1 MNEDN
6 RIPDSIDTQNFEQP
20 EEKKKTSFFKE
31 MYEWI
36 SSIAIAVVLAL
47 IINQFLF
54 AMVQVDGQSMEPTLY
69 HGERL
74 VVRKILYTPEKNDV
88 VIIKSGV
95 LQKFIVKRVVALP
108 GQTVDFDENMNLLVD
123 GEIQNEPF
131 INQKQLS
138 GGNLSYPLTV
148 PEGHYFVLGDNRNH
162 STDSRMIGV
171 IPEKEI
177 IGESFFR
184 LLPFSKMGKIE

>member
-1 MNEDN
+1 MDENN
-6 RIPDSIDTQNFEQP
+6 RIPEEMDTEKINN
-20 EEKKKTSFFKE
+20 EEKDKKSFLKE
-31 MYEWI
+31 LYEWI

-47 IINQFLF
+47 LINQFLF

-74 VVRKILYTPEKNDV
+74 IVRKILYTPEKNDV
-88 VIIKSGV
+88 VIIKSNV

-108 GQTVDFDENMNLLVD
+108 GQTVSFDENMNLLVD

-138 GGNLSYPLTV
+138 SGNLSYPLTV
-148 PEGHYFVLGDNRNH
+148 PQGHYFVLGDNRNH
-162 STDSRMIGV
+162 STDSRSIGL

-177 IGESFFR
+177 VGESFFR
-184 LLPFSKMGKIE
+184 LLPFDKMGKIE

>member
-6 RIPDSIDTQNFEQP
+6 RIPDSIDTEKN
-20 EEKKKTSFFKE
+20 EEKEIKSFLKE
-31 MYEWI
+31 MYEWV

-47 IINQFLF
+47 VINQFLF

-74 VVRKILYTPEKNDV
+74 IVRKILYTPEKNDV

-108 GQTVDFDENMNLLVD
+108 GQVVDFDENMNLVVD
-123 GEIQNEPF
+123 GVVQNESF
-131 INQKQLS
+131 INEKQLS
-138 GGNLSYPLTV
+138 SGVMSYPLTV

-162 STDSRMIGV
+162 STDSRSIGL

-177 IGESFFR
+177 VGESFFR
-184 LLPFSKMGKIE
+184 LLPFSKIGKIE